1 MILTRPLKMTFPI
14 ARMND
19 SVLVRS
25 IDTFINMIVASERG
39 CCKADPDFGF
49 AFEDFHYAAFSTERA
64 EFFKTLATDTNNKT
78 LASITDPMY
87 DRTIVG
93 SSKNTGNFAETLKAI
108 IERYEKRL
116 TDVCVT
122 IDYMISDKVLYI
134 EIDAVINDETR
145 NPYNHRIY
153 SQIW

>member
-64 EFFKTLATDTNNKT
+64 EFFKTLATDTNNADICFFKKF
-78 LASITDPMY
+78 
-87 DRTIVG
+87 
-93 SSKNTGNFAETLKAI
+93 SKFF
-108 IERYEKRL
+108 RYFNVPSRF
-116 TDVCVT
+116 
-122 IDYMISDKVLYI
+122 IFG
-134 EIDAVINDETR
+134 
-145 NPYNHRIY
+145 
-153 SQIW
+153 Q

>member
-1 MILTRPLKMTFPI
+1 MILIRPLKMTYPI
-14 ARMND
+14 AKMND
-19 SVLVRS
+19 KGLEMS
-25 IDTFINMIVASERG
+25 IDTFINMVVSSERG

-49 AFEDFHYAAFSTERA
+49 AFEDYHYAAFSTERS

-87 DRTIVG
+87 DRTIIG
-93 SSKNTGNFAETLKAI
+93 SSKNTDTFAETLKNT

-116 TDVCVT
+116 TDVSVT
-122 IDYMISDKVLYI
+122 IDYMITDKVLCI
-134 EIDAVINDETR
+134 EVNATINDDTR
-145 NPYNHRIY
+145 NPYQHRIY

>member
-49 AFEDFHYAAFSTERA
+49 AFEDFHYATFSAERA
-64 EFFKTLATDTNNKT
+64 EFFKPLVTDTNNKT

-93 SSKNTGNFAETLKAI
+93 SSKNIDTFAEALKTT

-116 TDVCVT
+116 TNIKVA
-122 IDYMISDKVLYI
+122 INYLPMDKVMCI